1 MDITVDNAI
10 EALDKWAK
18 ADSDNRAVSFCIT
31 FEKQNET
38 VNESNVRVDAE
49 QQNLSYG
56 QNGNLV
62 LALTTALQEDNAA
75 LARLVA
81 IAVQTIQN
89 KHFKTGKQ

>member
-18 ADSDNRAVSFCIT
+18 ADSDNRAVICIT
-31 FEKQNET
+31 SEKQNET

>member
-18 ADSDNRAVSFCIT
+18 ADSDNRAVICIT

-75 LARLVA
+75 LASLVA